1 MGVAEGDDLLGRQV
15 EAERIPP
22 DREAVGQLLE
32 QLDPPRRGPSG
43 QDVLVEGDLRQV
55 CEGGGG
61 DGAPLAVVSPDS
73 LVAHGTRSRA
83 LRSGDRRTNLHGD
96 GPQLERLSLS

>member
-32 QLDPPRRGPSG
+32 QLDPALRGPSG

-73 LVAHGTRSRA
+73 LVAHETPFLGAAEWGQQNEPSRRWPSA
-83 LRSGDRRTNLHGD
+83 
-96 GPQLERLSLS
+96 